1 MYILLVYKK
10 ELLKNDYLKTTTNN
24 SYKKPQKENKK
35 KKNNLKIIWT
45 DKKNYYLNSGL
56 RTFRCN
62 VIFRYISCSS
72 LSPGSS
78 ETQQG

>member
-10 ELLKNDYLKTTTNN
+10 ELLKNDYLKTLLITIIK
-24 SYKKPQKENKK
+24 SLKK
-35 KKNNLKIIWT
+35 KKIYLKIIWT
-45 DKKNYYLNSGL
+45 DKKSYYLNSGL

-62 VIFRYISCSS
+62 VNVRYIGCSS

-78 ETQQG
+78 ETEQG